1 MKLFT
6 LILFSL
12 FILFF
17 ESSIVYSNENELY
30 ISGNLTN
37 LTNYESSVA
46 DVEIT
51 LHISSLET
59 ESQTFSVLTNVEGNF
74 EFKDVPYLENSLYGV
89 SLIYQDAIYVESVI
103 FDQKVPLDIEINVY
117 DSSSSDDSIIIQNAS
132 MVFDNINSELQV
144 ISVLEVVTILNDS
157 LVTYVPGEGPM
168 DLLRFGL
175 PADALNLNVDTN
187 IFDSNYVQVD
197 KGFALIASILP
208 GSHELTYSYE
218 IPYQNSIFEYFQ
230 C

>member
-74 EFKDVPYLENSLYGV
+74 EFKNVPYLENSLYGV
-89 SLIYQDAIYVESVI
+89 
-103 FDQKVPLDIEINVY
+103 
-117 DSSSSDDSIIIQNAS
+117 
-132 MVFDNINSELQV
+132 
-144 ISVLEVVTILNDS
+144 
-157 LVTYVPGEGPM
+157 
-168 DLLRFGL
+168 
-175 PADALNLNVDTN
+175 
-187 IFDSNYVQVD
+187 
-197 KGFALIASILP
+197 
-208 GSHELTYSYE
+208 
-218 IPYQNSIFEYFQ
+218 
-230 C
+230 

>member
-103 FDQKVPLDIEINVY
+103 FDKKVPSKYKV
-117 DSSSSDDSIIIQNAS
+117 
-132 MVFDNINSELQV
+132 
-144 ISVLEVVTILNDS
+144 VLKKHLNKF
-157 LVTYVPGEGPM
+157 
-168 DLLRFGL
+168 LRM
-175 PADALNLNVDTN
+175 N
-187 IFDSNYVQVD
+187 
-197 KGFALIASILP
+197 
-208 GSHELTYSYE
+208 
-218 IPYQNSIFEYFQ
+218 
-230 C
+230 